1 MRKVVYIII
10 FLFLLVGCSTRKSQK
25 EQVADV
31 SLKEQLKDEK
41 IELVHEDTVIAEIP
55 STEVVEPKLSVEK
68 VSAISNKQIN
78 ITYKGKDRT
87 RIVKTTDIFKNIRYV
102 PLETNDVSLLN
113 PNPKRI
119 ICTKNYIYVKDT
131 RSTGP
136 EIFLYTLDGGFLHTI
151 GKRGQ
156 GPEEFLTCLNMNVSD
171 KGIVSFTDRSYS
183 SIISYTTDDKFV
195 SRIPIKT
202 MPLYDL
208 AYLNDSLL
216 LLKSHYD
223 HSGNKF
229 HIVNV
234 YNGKEIDSFYAI
246 KNNAY
251 TIYFPETMVKYKDKV
266 LVAEYHN
273 NEILEITKNGVNTRY
288 IINVNDK
295 MPPKGFWSKKVATYS
310 EIRNEDQRMKYIGH
324 IPCFSETES
333 SIFLGFR
340 GTLDDDDT
348 QGWAFIDKSSGKHQ
362 TFKRIML
369 ADNVVIEPNFFY
381 SQSDGKVVF
390 AVSPETILN
399 SGNQEFISQFPNLKE
414 DDNPILMFAELK

>member
-1 MRKVVYIII
+1 MV
-10 FLFLLVGCSTRKSQK
+10 
-25 EQVADV
+25 
-31 SLKEQLKDEK
+31 
-41 IELVHEDTVIAEIP
+41 IP
-55 STEVVEPKLSVEK
+55 SS
-68 VSAISNKQIN
+68 
-78 ITYKGKDRT
+78 
-87 RIVKTTDIFKNIRYV
+87 RY
-102 PLETNDVSLLN
+102 
-113 PNPKRI
+113 
-119 ICTKNYIYVKDT
+119 
-131 RSTGP
+131 
-136 EIFLYTLDGGFLHTI
+136 
-151 GKRGQ
+151 
-156 GPEEFLTCLNMNVSD
+156 
-171 KGIVSFTDRSYS
+171 
-183 SIISYTTDDKFV
+183 
-195 SRIPIKT
+195 
-202 MPLYDL
+202 
-208 AYLNDSLL
+208 
-216 LLKSHYD
+216 
-223 HSGNKF
+223 
-229 HIVNV
+229 
-234 YNGKEIDSFYAI
+234 
-246 KNNAY
+246 
-251 TIYFPETMVKYKDKV
+251 
-266 LVAEYHN
+266 N

-295 MPPKGFWSKKVATYS
+295 MPPKGYWSKKVATYS